1 MNRNLGTNITQIK
14 FKNTHTVYEKFIK
27 CTVKDYEYNLSY
39 NPTLLSGSQGRLV
52 PYSSSVGSNVIYVNP
67 TGSNFGILKDFV
79 TGSNSGSYFSPY
91 VTTIGLYN
99 DAQELLMIGKMA
111 MPIPLSDTTDTTFL
125 IKYDMD
131 FVSKVM
137 PLPSITPTPSLTPSI
152 TPSITVSPSVTPS
165 ITITP
170 SVTPSL
176 TPSASV
182 TPSVTVSPAPP
193 SVTPSVTPTITPTV
207 TPTVTP
213 SITPSITATPST
225 TPSVPLYDLNFYGR
239 LGASPSADN
248 ATIYYSLDN
257 STWYPIATPI
267 DSNSCIL
274 RETLSFSNGTTVYI
288 SLRNSS
294 GTFAIGFNAATGT
307 TCPANSNVYC
317 DYSPFSLVMSGNK
330 DVALTAYVT
339 PGGSGLFIAC

>member
-39 NPTLLSGSQGRLV
+39 NPTLLSGSQGQLV
-52 PYSSSVGSNVIYVNP
+52 AYSSSVGSNVIYVNP
-67 TGSNFGILKDFV
+67 TGSNYGILKDFV

-193 SVTPSVTPTITPTV
+193 SVTPSITPTITPTV

-213 SITPSITATPST
+213 SITPSITATPS
-225 TPSVPLYDLNFYGR
+225 VPLYELNFYGR
-239 LGASPSADN
+239 LGSSPSADN

-257 STWYPIATPI
+257 STWYPIANLI
-267 DSNSCIL
+267 DSTSCIL
-274 RETLSFSNGTTVYI
+274 RETLSFSNGTTVYV
-288 SLRNSS
+288 SLRDSS
-294 GTFAIGFNAATGT
+294 GAIPIGYNAATST

-317 DYSPFSLVMSGNK
+317 ETITTFSVVMNGNR
-330 DVALTAYVT
+330 DIALTAYVS
-339 PGGSGLFIAC
+339 GGIGLFVVC